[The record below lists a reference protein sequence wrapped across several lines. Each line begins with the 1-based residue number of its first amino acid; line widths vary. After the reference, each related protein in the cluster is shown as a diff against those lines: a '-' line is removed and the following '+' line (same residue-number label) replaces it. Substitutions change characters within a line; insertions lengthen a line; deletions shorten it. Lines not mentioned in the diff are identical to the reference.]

1 MFRAPLLAS
10 VAALSLFSAPLAAQ
24 NAGAEAQRQAVFQQ
38 MLTDPANRQL
48 MQQYARLSVEA
59 RDFEAAAATLE
70 RLVDLEPNNTTA
82 RVELAVAYFAL
93 GSYAVAEYHLAAAQA
108 SGTLT
113 PAQATQV
120 ARYQEEA
127 QDRDDRSDYS
137 GRLAIGY
144 AYADTTGEQGAFVSG
159 SVDWRLDMG
168 NADVTQWVTE
178 FAFSTYRPG
187 DNSINDRTNLR
198 LRTGPEWR
206 IAGDA
211 YGPRLQAYAEL
222 GWFQNDD
229 LLPGDFTSW
238 GIGLAYANPINERFT
253 VYADLATGREI
264 ADAAGD
270 ADFNFHEFDLGVTYR
285 PSRDTRVR
293 LSSTFGSRTEVDAAN
308 PIEFTE
314 ASVRLA
320 AQHAFDVGWEN
331 LPNRW
336 IAGAFAE
343 MGQTELVNGGT
354 ITDLE
359 EHSYGLWL
367 RAFIFEDIYIE
378 TAAAQVHEDA
388 VTGGLTTTR
397 EEMIYTFQVGWEF

>member
-10 VAALSLFSAPLAAQ
+10 VAALTLLSVPVAAQ
-24 NAGAEAQRQAVFQQ
+24 DADTQRQAVFQQ

-48 MQQYARLSVEA
+48 MQQYARLSVQA

-70 RLVDLEPNNTTA
+70 RLVDLEPNNTAA

-113 PAQATQV
+113 PAQTAEV
-120 ARYQEEA
+120 ARYRDEA
-127 QDRDDRSDYS
+127 SDRDDRSDYS
-137 GRLAIGY
+137 GRLAVGY
-144 AYADTTGEQGAFVSG
+144 AYADTSGEEGAFVSG
-159 SVDWRLDMG
+159 SVDWRLDLG
-168 NADVTQWVTE
+168 TADVTQWVTE
-178 FAFSTYRPG
+178 FAFSTYQPG
-187 DNSINDRTNLR
+187 DASINERTNAR

-206 IAGDA
+206 LTGDA

-222 GWFQNDD
+222 GVFQNDD

-238 GIGLAYANPINERFT
+238 GVGLAYANPINERFT
-253 VYADLATGREI
+253 VYADLAVGREI
-264 ADAAGD
+264 ATATGD
-270 ADFNFHEFDLGVTYR
+270 VDFNFHEFDLGVTYR

-293 LSSTFGSRTEVDAAN
+293 LSGTLASRTEVDAAAPLELN
-308 PIEFTE
+308 E

-320 AQHAFDVGWEN
+320 AQHAFDIGWDA

-343 MGQTELVNGGT
+343 MGQTEFISGGT
-354 ITDLE
+354 TTDFDE
-359 EHSYGLWL
+359 YSYGLWL
-367 RAFIFEDIYIE
+367 RAFVFEDIYIE

-388 VTGGLTTTR
+388 MTGGFTTTR
-397 EEMIYTFQVGWEF
+397 EEMIYTIQVGWEF